1 MKSKVSAFSF
11 QKFLIIKQIFF
22 SESSLIRNENNSL
35 LKVIKNNTLGMK
47 IKRFLK
53 RRKITVNNLMI
64 FLFFNKQ

>member
-22 SESSLIRNENNSL
+22 SESSLTRNENNSL
-35 LKVIKNNTLGMK
+35 LKVVKINTLGMK

-53 RRKITVNNLMI
+53 KKNHC
-64 FLFFNKQ
+64 K

>member
-1 MKSKVSAFSF
+1 MKSKVTAFTF
-11 QKFLIIKQIFF
+11 QKLFIIKQIFF

-53 RRKITVNNLMI
+53 KRNHCK
-64 FLFFNKQ
+64 

>member
-11 QKFLIIKQIFF
+11 QKFFIIKQIFF

-53 RRKITVNNLMI
+53 KKNHC
-64 FLFFNKQ
+64 K

>member
-47 IKRFLK
+47 IKRFFK

>member
-35 LKVIKNNTLGMK
+35 LKVVKNNTLDMK
-47 IKRFLK
+47 IERFLK
-53 RRKITVNNLMI
+53 KKITVNKI
-64 FLFFNKQ
+64 

>member
-11 QKFLIIKQIFF
+11 QKFFIIIQIFF

-53 RRKITVNNLMI
+53 KKNHC
-64 FLFFNKQ
+64 K